1 MNEYDAAKVKSAALK
16 ALGELGT
23 KNGHKCPSKN
33 NIDSYLH
40 MLLVYDIAKKWS
52 EKVYKREL
60 ENVIE
65 QFGLESVIHDV
76 PAGNTGA
83 LLNGDAYILNLEKK
97 NPATRLDA
105 KELIIQLRKAGVE
118 AEIIAA
124 AIRAATKEN
133 APAKSYTVALN

>member
-1 MNEYDAAKVKSAALK
+1 MNEYDAAKVKGAVLK

-23 KNGHKCPSKN
+23 KNGHKCPSK
-33 NIDSYLH
+33 
-40 MLLVYDIAKKWS
+40 
-52 EKVYKREL
+52 KREL

-65 QFGLESVIHDV
+65 QFGLTTVIDDV
-76 PAGNTGA
+76 PVGNTGA
-83 LLNGDAYILNLEKK
+83 LLNGGAYILNLEKK
-97 NPATRLDA
+97 NPATRLDS

-118 AEIIAA
+118 VETIAA